1 MKRLKNWRA
10 IFMMLE
16 IMLFFTYIFLIFF
29 EGPFLYIFI
38 IVMILSLDVSI
49 KVIRGI
55 FWLRKRDKEMR
66 DYEGYTNRKYQG
78 CGVRIIV
85 EILINTMKNCN
96 DKFTLKEEMINQT
109 HIKDAMELIESSEYP
124 YIHVKPYGVFS
135 DFDNIEGNVLET
147 QEFIKEELSLLLEGT
162 DFHPLIEDMGFDGF
176 RVYIAIDIVDKD
188 YDEGSGLYYQGTEKQ
203 K

>member
-1 MKRLKNWRA
+1 M
-10 IFMMLE
+10 
-16 IMLFFTYIFLIFF
+16 
-29 EGPFLYIFI
+29 
-38 IVMILSLDVSI
+38 S
-49 KVIRGI
+49 
-55 FWLRKRDKEMR
+55 
-66 DYEGYTNRKYQG
+66 
-78 CGVRIIV
+78 IV

-176 RVYIAIDIVDKD
+176 RVYIARGIVDKD